1 MFTRILMAY
10 NGSADGKSALLAARE
25 IAAFTKADTHLL
37 AVAGMPSSMF
47 LTEGFLPEEL
57 LEEEKKRA
65 REILDE
71 GVAQLKEKGFSVE
84 GHLAV
89 GEPVEEI
96 CRLAKELACDLV
108 VVGHSQRVTFA
119 ARWWRGSVGKSI
131 IDYAP
136 CSVLVARTRDLQKT
150 AQEPREAVA
159 AGSKAA

>member
-1 MFTRILMAY
+1 MLFDKILMAY
-10 NGSADGKSALLAARE
+10 NGSEEGKKALLACSE
-25 IAAFTKADTHLL
+25 IVLFTKAEAHLL

-65 REILDE
+65 RDVLDE
-71 GVAQLKEKGFSVE
+71 GVAELQRRGLAVT

-96 CRLAKELACDLV
+96 CRLALDLGV
-108 VVGHSQRVTFA
+108 DLIVIGHEQKGI
-119 ARWWRGSVGKSI
+119 ARWWRGSVGKSL

-136 CSVLVARTRDLQKT
+136 CSVYVSLQ
-150 AQEPREAVA
+150 R
-159 AGSKAA
+159 S